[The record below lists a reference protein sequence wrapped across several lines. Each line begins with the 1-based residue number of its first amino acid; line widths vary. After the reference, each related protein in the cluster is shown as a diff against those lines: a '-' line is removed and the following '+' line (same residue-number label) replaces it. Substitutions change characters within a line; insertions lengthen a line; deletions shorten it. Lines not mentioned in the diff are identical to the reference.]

1 MNSHLH
7 FNLVSMILFSELQRI
22 NEARPGGIDLSFQL
36 LGILRQEGH
45 MLKAYQSY
53 NESKTTL
60 KSLMRF
66 YLKK

>member
-1 MNSHLH
+1 
-7 FNLVSMILFSELQRI
+7 MILFSELQRI